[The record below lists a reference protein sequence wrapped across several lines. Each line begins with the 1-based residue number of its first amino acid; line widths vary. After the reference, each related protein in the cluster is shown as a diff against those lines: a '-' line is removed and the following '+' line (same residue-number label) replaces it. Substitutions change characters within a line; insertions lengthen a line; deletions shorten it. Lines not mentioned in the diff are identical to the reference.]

1 MRMRLFYKLFGSYVI
16 ISVLAVV
23 IAGFVIERQIKTGL
37 TRWIKDD
44 LMAQARIM
52 ALMPETEIAAQC
64 RLLAERASA
73 RVSLIDAAGRVI
85 ADSNRDEI
93 SVDNHL
99 NRPEVQEARL
109 KGQGSAVRYSQTLK
123 MDKLY
128 VALPLFEGPRLSGYI
143 RLSRPTLEIAAS
155 IDQFRDSILKVLLA
169 VLIFSLILAAVFSAR
184 IVSPIREIEAF
195 TDKIR
200 KGDVSGMLMIGSRDE
215 IGKLASNINVMV
227 AELQEKIRQ
236 ANDEKWKLRAAFASM
251 AEGVMVLDARNRIEG
266 LNKGMAEII
275 GVEYDRIVGKT
286 PLEVFRNV
294 ELQNALHRFWQKG
307 EPVLQEIV
315 MGDDKP
321 LVLDVSIS
329 AVKNPP
335 GQEPK
340 TMAVFHDVTRLKGL
354 ERMRVDF
361 VANVT
366 HEIKTPLTAIIGF
379 VETLEQGAVEDPV
392 TARKFLQTIRE
403 NARRL
408 DRLVDDLLIL
418 SNVELGETKLAFEG
432 LSVAEVLE
440 KARLLIQAKADVKNI
455 EIRTDLPASLPL
467 ICADRDRAV
476 QILLNILDN
485 AVKFTPEGGRVSI
498 TASPDRQDFMIIKVS
513 DTGPGIPKSEL
524 PRLGERFY
532 RVDKTRSRD
541 LGGTGLG
548 LSIVKHLMKA
558 HSGEMQI
565 DSLPGRGAEVSLKF
579 PIFKPRRLDEGVK

>member
-1 MRMRLFYKLFGSYVI
+1 MNMRLFYKLFGSYVI

-37 TRWIKDD
+37 TRWVKDD

-52 ALMPETEIAAQC
+52 ALMPETEIAGQC

-85 ADSNRDEI
+85 ADSDRDEI
-93 SVDNHL
+93 AVDNHL

-143 RLSRPTLEIAAS
+143 RLSRSTLEVAAS
-155 IDQFRDSILKVLLA
+155 VDQFRSSILKALLM
-169 VLIFSLILAAVFSAR
+169 VLILSVILAAVFSAR

-227 AELQEKIRQ
+227 VELQEKIRQ

-275 GVEYDRIVGKT
+275 GVEYDKIVGKT

-335 GQEPK
+335 GEEPK

-379 VETLEQGAVEDPV
+379 VETLEQGAVDDPA

-440 KARLLIQAKADVKNI
+440 KARLLIQAKADVKSI

-467 ICADRDRAV
+467 IYADRDKAV

-485 AVKFTPEGGRVSI
+485 AVKFTPEEGRVSI
-498 TASPDRQDFMIIKVS
+498 TASPDPRDFMIIKVS

-548 LSIVKHLMKA
+548 LSIVKHLMNA
-558 HSGEMQI
+558 HSGDMQI
-565 DSLPGRGAEVSLKF
+565 DSLPGRGTEVSLRF
-579 PIFKPRRLDEGVK
+579 PIFQQRGIDEG